1 MQAATPLPPPVPC
14 LTAAAE
20 PETTEAPTLPP
31 LVVAPSESAPHTNEW
46 WRALA
51 LHFESRA
58 RRAELAQAFAF
69 GTAEHER
76 EARIANGQNL
86 EACGAELRARDQGS
100 APVG

>member
-20 PETTEAPTLPP
+20 PAPRPLPELPALVVPP
-31 LVVAPSESAPHTNEW
+31 LESAPHNLEW

-58 RRAELAQAFAF
+58 RRAELTQSFA
-69 GTAEHER
+69 ANVADDER